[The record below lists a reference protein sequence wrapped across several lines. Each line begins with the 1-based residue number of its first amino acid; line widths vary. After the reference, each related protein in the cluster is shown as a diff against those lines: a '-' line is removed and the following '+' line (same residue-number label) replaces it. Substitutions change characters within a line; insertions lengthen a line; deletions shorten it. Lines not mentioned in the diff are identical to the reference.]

1 MKKQNRNASTGSYK
15 SSCKINTHTNDLPN
29 LKKYP
34 QNDYIITTSYND
46 DINYYYYNE
55 NTNNTN
61 ELNNNNNN
69 ISNTNPP
76 SSYVER
82 LELKI
87 QEQAKRLHELTK
99 YKCLCEKRLL
109 QLNPNETLPLTE
121 NTITQHKNNNNNNV
135 CTLQYP
141 ADNKEQKY
149 SELKHKNKEL
159 ETEKNKVIEL
169 LRQETLNNE
178 EQRNLIAILQQ
189 TIDNDLLKNTTIN
202 QYITHDNVIDFIK
215 LKNESENYRK
225 QLVLSQALI
234 TSLKAEIDNLHHLN
248 NNNNSCKP
256 NEQPINN
263 NNNDILLEDNL
274 KLKTK
279 ITSQKEIISSLS
291 KENTHLKALIEEAE
305 TKINQ
310 NYNLNSE
317 TARKVISLE
326 NENTTHKQIINE
338 YETKFD
344 YFNEY
349 ISNIKCSL
357 SKTQNITQ
365 QYITMYNKMANDDLN
380 SLLTKTF
387 SDNILNLVSKSNQ
400 LPNIEKYSLDVNDI
414 KLHNIIITLL
424 NIVNN
429 EFICLYEKLFESND
443 YSKESTRA
451 IHDLESKVKLHK
463 KDKENLNELKHQ
475 VDSLIKDNTTLQHVV
490 DDMKSKNTKLQ
501 MNVEGLRNEKQQL
514 IQLMQVVMKVVRR
527 EEKYKGIVLLYQEG
541 IAVCDSVMT
550 LRNEQL
556 NVKMKIDMLMNS
568 KGCVGEDGNC
578 ELGKMVEKEKNTLVQ
593 LYSELDGKVNEK
605 EKRMNDIKNEIENS
619 NVNTIKVD
627 KEGYSNQIYNDNS
640 NSNYDANLTDYDFEE
655 QHHKIN
661 NAILNYNYY
670 NNGMFNNNINYSP
683 PISMNNTTLTTNG
696 NPLNQLSYN
705 LKHKN

>member
-1 MKKQNRNASTGSYK
+1 MK
-15 SSCKINTHTNDLPN
+15 
-29 LKKYP
+29 
-34 QNDYIITTSYND
+34 
-46 DINYYYYNE
+46 
-55 NTNNTN
+55 
-61 ELNNNNNN
+61 
-69 ISNTNPP
+69 
-76 SSYVER
+76 
-82 LELKI
+82 
-87 QEQAKRLHELTK
+87 
-99 YKCLCEKRLL
+99 
-109 QLNPNETLPLTE
+109 
-121 NTITQHKNNNNNNV
+121 
-135 CTLQYP
+135 
-141 ADNKEQKY
+141 
-149 SELKHKNKEL
+149 
-159 ETEKNKVIEL
+159 
-169 LRQETLNNE
+169 
-178 EQRNLIAILQQ
+178 
-189 TIDNDLLKNTTIN
+189 IDW
-202 QYITHDNVIDFIK
+202 
-215 LKNESENYRK
+215 
-225 QLVLSQALI
+225 LS
-234 TSLKAEIDNLHHLN
+234 
-248 NNNNSCKP
+248 
-256 NEQPINN
+256 
-263 NNNDILLEDNL
+263 
-274 KLKTK
+274 
-279 ITSQKEIISSLS
+279 
-291 KENTHLKALIEEAE
+291 
-305 TKINQ
+305 NQ
-310 NYNLNSE
+310 N
-317 TARKVISLE
+317 
-326 NENTTHKQIINE
+326 
-338 YETKFD
+338 
-344 YFNEY
+344 
-349 ISNIKCSL
+349 
-357 SKTQNITQ
+357 
-365 QYITMYNKMANDDLN
+365 
-380 SLLTKTF
+380 
-387 SDNILNLVSKSNQ
+387 
-400 LPNIEKYSLDVNDI
+400 
-414 KLHNIIITLL
+414 
-424 NIVNN
+424 
-429 EFICLYEKLFESND
+429 
-443 YSKESTRA
+443 
-451 IHDLESKVKLHK
+451 
-463 KDKENLNELKHQ
+463 NLNELKHQ

>member
-1 MKKQNRNASTGSYK
+1 MKKQNRNTSTSSHK
-15 SSCKINTHTNDLPN
+15 SSCKINTHSNVLPN

-34 QNDYIITTSYND
+34 QNEYIITTSYND

-61 ELNNNNNN
+61 ELNNNNT
-69 ISNTNPP
+69 IPP

-121 NTITQHKNNNNNNV
+121 NTITQHKKSNNV

-159 ETEKNKVIEL
+159 ENEKNKVLEL

-178 EQRNLIAILQQ
+178 EQKNLIAILQQ

-234 TSLKAEIDNLHHLN
+234 TSLKAEIDNLHN
-248 NNNNSCKP
+248 NNNICKP
-256 NEQPINN
+256 NEHLTNSN
-263 NNNDILLEDNL
+263 NNNDALLEDNL

-291 KENTHLKALIEEAE
+291 KANTHLKALIDEAE

-310 NYNLNSE
+310 HYNLNSE
-317 TARKVISLE
+317 TTRKVISLE
-326 NENTTHKQIINE
+326 NENTTHKQILNE

-357 SKTQNITQ
+357 SKTQNVTQ

-387 SDNILNLVSKSNQ
+387 SDNVLNLVSKSNQ
-400 LPNIEKYSLDVNDI
+400 LTTIEKYSLDVNDS
-414 KLHNIIITLL
+414 KLHNVIITLL
-424 NIVNN
+424 NVVHN

-443 YSKESTRA
+443 YSKESART

-463 KDKENLNELKHQ
+463 KDKENLNELKCQ
-475 VDSLIKDNTTLQHVV
+475 VDSLIKDNTALQHEV
-490 DDMKSKNTKLQ
+490 DDMKSKNMKVNDDNMKLQ
-501 MNVEGLRNEKQQL
+501 MNVEGLINEKQQL
-514 IQLMQVVMKVVRR
+514 LQLMQVVMKVVRR

-541 IAVCDSVMT
+541 IAVCDSVMK

-556 NVKMKIDMLMNS
+556 NVKMKIDGLMNS
-568 KGCVGEDGNC
+568 KGCV
-578 ELGKMVEKEKNTLVQ
+578 ELGKMVDKEKNTLVQ
-593 LYSELDGKVNEK
+593 LYSELDGKVKEK
-605 EKRMNDIKNEIENS
+605 EKRIGDIKNEIEKKGNS
-619 NVNTIKVD
+619 IKVD
-627 KEGYSNQIYNDNS
+627 KEGYSKQIYNDN
-640 NSNYDANLTDYDFEE
+640 NNDNNYDANLTDYDFEE

-670 NNGMFNNNINYSP
+670 NNGMFNNNNINYSP

-705 LKHKN
+705 LIHKN

>member
-46 DINYYYYNE
+46 DINYYYNE

-61 ELNNNNNN
+61 ELNNNNNNN

-121 NTITQHKNNNNNNV
+121 NIITQHKKKNNNNV
-135 CTLQYP
+135 CTLQYS

-248 NNNNSCKP
+248 NNNSSCKP

-463 KDKENLNELKHQ
+463 KDKENLNELKCQ

-514 IQLMQVVMKVVRR
+514 IQLMQVVMKVVKR

-541 IAVCDSVMT
+541 ISVCDSVMT

-605 EKRMNDIKNEIENS
+605 EKRMSDIKNEIENS